1 MVRLVMG
8 IGLFA
13 FGVYST
19 QKEKRQ
25 LRNAVYLGA
34 GLVYLIIGLFSSLEF
49 FISPLTLVGDSVWEV
64 SATAELA
71 GTLYLLLCCLVNIMG
86 LFLIVNG
93 FVLISK
99 ERVCLAHLLPIIF
112 GLLCFC
118 LPAFLLNGYIRNLYK
133 GSYLVNL
140 IAIGVKGLVRGVV
153 LYVPFI
159 TACYAFYSLYY
170 IRCVNTAK
178 ADYIVIHGARIK
190 HDSPSP
196 LLQKRIEK
204 AIELF
209 KSQKEHS
216 YIIASGGQGND
227 EEFSEAYVI
236 KKYLVD
242 HGITPDKILMEDK
255 STTTYENLLFSK
267 QMIEHMGPDKD
278 YYCVF
283 VTSNYHVLRTAI
295 WAKRAGINGD
305 SIGCKTARYYMP
317 AAAIR
322 ESIAF
327 IFQYKKLAFGF
338 VSWMVLSGILGQII
352 FDLFGA
358 GIW

>member
-1 MVRLVMG
+1 MIRFVIG
-8 IGLFA
+8 IGLLVL
-13 FGVYST
+13 GVRNT
-19 QKEKRQ
+19 KKEKRQ
-25 LRNAVYLGA
+25 LRNAVYFGA
-34 GLVYLIIGLFSSLEF
+34 GLVYLIIGVFSSIDY
-49 FISPLTLVGDSVWEV
+49 FIPPLTLTDNSLWEV
-64 SATAELA
+64 SATAEIA

-86 LFLIVNG
+86 IFLIVNG
-93 FVLISK
+93 FVLVSK
-99 ERVCLAHLLPIIF
+99 ERVCLAHLLPIFF

-118 LPAFLLNGYIRNLYK
+118 MPAFLLNGYIRNLYK

-140 IAIGVKGLVRGVV
+140 VAIGVKGLIRGAV

-170 IRCVNTAK
+170 MRRADTAK

-209 KSQKEHS
+209 KSQKEHP

-267 QMIEHMGPDKD
+267 QMIEHMRADKD
-278 YYCVF
+278 YHCVF
-283 VTSNYHVLRTAI
+283 VTNNYHVLRTAI

-327 IFQYKKLAFGF
+327 IFQYKRLALGF
-338 VSWMVLSGILGQII
+338 VSWTVLSGILGQII
-352 FDLFGA
+352 FDLFGT